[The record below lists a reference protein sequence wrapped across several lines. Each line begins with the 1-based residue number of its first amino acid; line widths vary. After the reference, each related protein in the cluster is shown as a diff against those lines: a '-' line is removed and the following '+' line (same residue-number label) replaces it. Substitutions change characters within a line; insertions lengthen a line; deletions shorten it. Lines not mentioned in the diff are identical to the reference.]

1 MTDTLQPVFGIE
13 KVYVKDCSLEVP
25 HAPKI
30 FLSREEPELELS
42 VVTEHALIGKDYY
55 EVTVR
60 ATVTATQ
67 PSDEKTI
74 FVSEATQAGIFII
87 QNMPEDDLEIILNV
101 AAPNM
106 IFPYLRHTIFVLTSS
121 AGFPSVN
128 LAPYNFEAEY
138 RKRKAQPQSGG
149 LQ

>member
-13 KVYVKDCSLEVP
+13 KIYVKDCSLEVP

-30 FLSREEPELELS
+30 FLSREEPELDLS
-42 VVTEHALIGKDYY
+42 VVTEYTQLSQDHY
-55 EVTVR
+55 EVTIR
-60 ATVTATQ
+60 ATVTATL
-67 PSDEKTI
+67 PSDGRTV
-74 FVSEATQAGIFII
+74 FVSEAKQAGIFII
-87 QNMPEDDLEIILNV
+87 QNMPADDLEIILNV

-106 IFPYLRHTIFVLTSS
+106 LFPYLRHTIFVMTSS

-128 LAPYNFEAEY
+128 LAPYNFDADF
-138 RKRKAQPQSGG
+138 RNRKAQQHGG